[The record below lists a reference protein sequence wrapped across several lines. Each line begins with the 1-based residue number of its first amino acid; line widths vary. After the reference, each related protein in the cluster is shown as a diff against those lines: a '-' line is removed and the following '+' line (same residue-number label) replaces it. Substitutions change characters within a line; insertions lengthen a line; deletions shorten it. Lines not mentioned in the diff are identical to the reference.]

1 MREDFET
8 YRITTTRGYRRL
20 LDRVMREALL
30 GKRSTEDVARMAAAC
45 KVGAELFMSEK
56 VLARAGEDQ
65 EPKRADDDRDGSFKP
80 VGGVRV
86 FRRKKIVVKTGCDK
100 AGARIDDKTVSIE
113 TSADDADSEV
123 EAEIESLVEGDG
135 SENEG

>member
-8 YRITTTRGYRRL
+8 YRITSTRGYRRL
-20 LDRVMREALL
+20 LDRVMREAML

-45 KVGAELFMSEK
+45 KVAAELFMSEK

-65 EPKRADDDRDGSFKP
+65 EPKREDGDRDGSFKP
-80 VGGVRV
+80 VPGAVRV
-86 FRRKKIVVKTGCDK
+86 FRRKKVVVKTGLDK

-123 EAEIESLVEGDG
+123 DAEIESLVEGDG
-135 SENEG
+135 SE